1 MRHRILAP
9 ALAAAGLLAAL
20 APAASTAPAK
30 QVPKF
35 AALEGANE
43 VPNAGSRAGRGSAT
57 LIIPGNGTVC
67 YAILVAGIDTPLAAH
82 VHRGKAGV
90 AGPVVVTLTPPPE
103 GFASAVA
110 GCVRAPAAVL
120 RGIRNNPAGFYVHV
134 HTARFPEGALRG
146 QLFAAK

>member
-1 MRHRILAP
+1 MRPRTLAA

-20 APAASTAPAK
+20 APAAPGAPDSA
-30 QVPKF
+30 QPKF
-35 AALEGANE
+35 AALYGANE
-43 VPNAGSRAGRGSAT
+43 VPTPGSKAGRGSAT
-57 LIIPGNGTVC
+57 LIVPGNGTVC
-67 YAILVAGIDTPLAAH
+67 YAILVKGIDTPLAAH
-82 VHRGKAGV
+82 LHRGKAGV

-120 RGIRNNPAGFYVHV
+120 RGIRNNPAGFYVNV